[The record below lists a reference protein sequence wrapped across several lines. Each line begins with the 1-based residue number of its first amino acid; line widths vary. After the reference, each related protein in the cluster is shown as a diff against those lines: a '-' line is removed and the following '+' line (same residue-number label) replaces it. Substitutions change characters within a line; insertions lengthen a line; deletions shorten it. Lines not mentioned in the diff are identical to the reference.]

1 VIGVRGSK
9 EEAGHLNVGEHQIQP
24 VKAFQRLNSLH
35 AIRDLDD
42 LETLGLP
49 PRKSESEIIL
59 HERRRFPG
67 MVTSIF
73 TRRKSLRSRI

>member
-1 VIGVRGSK
+1 MLIEDVDGCLST
-9 EEAGHLNVGEHQIQP
+9 IQP

-35 AIRDLDD
+35 AIRGLDD
-42 LETLGLP
+42 LETLL
-49 PRKSESEIIL
+49 RKGFRHESPNQKSSSTR
-59 HERRRFPG
+59 RRRFPG

>member
-35 AIRDLDD
+35 AIRGLDD
-42 LETLGLP
+42 LETLL
-49 PRKSESEIIL
+49 RKGFRHES
-59 HERRRFPG
+59 PNQK
-67 MVTSIF
+67 SSS
-73 TRRKSLRSRI
+73 TRGGAFLAW